1 MTTNAN
7 SPAPAIP
14 QPAGDREAGSP
25 PGSASRTLRER
36 VAEAIA
42 KQIRVDVIDLSAA
55 RAGCRIN
62 GMQEAADAAIAEIG
76 DGPCITCPDLDA
88 ILDAAGHIPSVAELV
103 EAVRDANSHLRYG
116 LWAEKARA
124 DAAIAE
130 VMKDR
135 PSPPLWCAHILGPN
149 DVIPTCDYA
158 DAVELCGRINAT
170 VQRHTERSPEIGM
183 VLCIAVPAI
192 WPHDAASHAT
202 WAAKGNSDY
211 GVLPSPPNRG
221 EK

>member
-1 MTTNAN
+1 MSTNTN
-7 SPAPAIP
+7 SPADALPIG
-14 QPAGDREAGSP
+14 AGDREAGHT

-36 VAEAIA
+36 VAEAIR
-42 KQIRVDVIDLSAA
+42 KEIFLDETGLSL
-55 RAGCRIN
+55 AGMY
-62 GMQEAADAAIAEIG
+62 GFQDA
-76 DGPCITCPDLDA
+76 
-88 ILDAAGHIPSVAELV
+88 
-103 EAVRDANSHLRYG
+103 
-116 LWAEKARA
+116 A

-135 PSPPLWCAHILGPN
+135 PSPPLWCAHILGPD

-170 VQRHTERSPEIGM
+170 VQQHAERNPEIGM

-192 WPHDAASHAT
+192 WPHDAASHAER
-202 WAAKGNSDY
+202 AAKGNSDY
-211 GVLPSPPNRG
+211 GALPSPPNRG